1 MMNTGMIATK
11 NVETCANSATILQAA
26 ELMRNEHVGDLVVV
40 EHRQGKAYPIGI
52 ITDRDIVIEV
62 MAMQLDPSAITV
74 GDVMSRKLI
83 LASDTE
89 DLEMALDRMRGAG
102 VRRVPLVNT
111 QGVLVGIV
119 TVDDIIEKLA
129 STLAQASHV
138 SLLQS
143 ADERV
148 LRR

>member
-1 MMNTGMIATK
+1 MNTGMVASK
-11 NVETCANSATILQAA
+11 NVETCANNATILQAA

-40 EHRQGKAYPIGI
+40 EYRSGKAYPIGI

-62 MAMQLDPSAITV
+62 MAMQLDPSAVTV

-83 LASDTE
+83 IANEAE
-89 DLEMALDRMRGAG
+89 DLELALERMRGAG

-111 QGVLVGIV
+111 QGILVGII
-119 TVDDIIEKLA
+119 TIDDIIEKLA
-129 STLAQASHV
+129 FTLAQASHV
-138 SLLQS
+138 GLLQS